1 MPSKWAKTTISAV
14 VLCGALP
21 SPAFAAGGAHVVD
34 DVDVETPGRCH
45 VETWVTDDQGHGLA
59 DLSPACT
66 PAALPS
72 VEIGAA
78 LIHSWDG
85 RSTTTAGP
93 AVKVKLRSAEK
104 GIGLAASFGA
114 SWNLRSGRLDSVSV
128 TMPVTLTISAT
139 TRFNLNLGYSYSAT
153 SRDRHSPFWG
163 GQIETDLG
171 ADLSAMAEGF
181 GRETGPV
188 GAQAGL
194 RWNPGHGDLDV
205 DLLVGRYVDG
215 SSPRSA
221 TLGVTIRG

>member
-1 MPSKWAKTTISAV
+1 MKAAILTAA
-14 VLCGALP
+14 LCGPLS
-21 SPAFAAGGAHVVD
+21 SPAIAAGGAHVVD

-45 VETWVTDDQGHGLA
+45 VETWVTEDQGHGLA

-66 PAALPS
+66 PAALQS
-72 VEIGAA
+72 VEIGAV

-85 RSTTTAGP
+85 QSITTAGP
-93 AVKVKLRSAEK
+93 AVKVNLRSTQK

-114 SWNLRSGRLDSVSV
+114 TWNLRSGRLDTASV
-128 TMPVTLTISAT
+128 TVPITFTVSSK

-153 SRDRHSPFWG
+153 SKDRHSPFWG
-163 GQIETDLG
+163 GQIETQLG
-171 ADLSAMAEGF
+171 TDLSAMVEGF
-181 GRETGPV
+181 GRETGPA